1 MKYNDLN
8 HESICWAIE
17 YIQTYVEYLTKQQ
30 DISDEEAKHLWCAYN
45 ELQEVLRTQNQQ
57 W

>member
-1 MKYNDLN
+1 MKINDLN
-8 HESICWAIE
+8 HAGICWAIE

-30 DISDEEAKHLWCAYN
+30 DITDEEAKHLWCAYN
-45 ELQEVLRTQNQQ
+45 ELQKVLTTQNKQ

>member
-1 MKYNDLN
+1 MKFNDLN
-8 HESICWAIE
+8 HEGICWAIE

-30 DISDEEAKHLWCAYN
+30 DISDEEARHLLRAYD
-45 ELQEVLRTQNQQ
+45 ELQDVLSTQNDK